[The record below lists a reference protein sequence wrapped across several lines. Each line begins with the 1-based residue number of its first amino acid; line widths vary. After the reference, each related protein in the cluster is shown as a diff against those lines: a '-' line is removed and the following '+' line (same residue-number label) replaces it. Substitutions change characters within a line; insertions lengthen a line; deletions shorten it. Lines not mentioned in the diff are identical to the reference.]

1 MRLIF
6 GEQTSRILEPRPQGL
21 ISSIHYVLHRWFFE
35 LLKKLKKNW
44 PVLIFES
51 SYLPAT
57 YNHEVLA
64 LDISTDCPLLSSLPL
79 PCQVTSAVSVPFLP
93 NTTPKMRK
101 KKYPYKVKN
110 YEQNGAKSFLKSHLN
125 SEKYSIH
132 IFSRNIIWTSTRLTM
147 AWKLKHFL

>member
-1 MRLIF
+1 MNQWNRESLSYIDDDKTKF
-6 GEQTSRILEPRPQGL
+6 KTTE
-21 ISSIHYVLHRWFFE
+21 
-35 LLKKLKKNW
+35 KNW

-101 KKYPYKVKN
+101 KIY
-110 YEQNGAKSFLKSHLN
+110 L
-125 SEKYSIH
+125 
-132 IFSRNIIWTSTRLTM
+132 
-147 AWKLKHFL
+147 

>member
-1 MRLIF
+1 MISIC
-6 GEQTSRILEPRPQGL
+6 TILWQL
-21 ISSIHYVLHRWFFE
+21 LVYIDDDNTKFF
-35 LLKKLKKNW
+35 KKLKKIW

-101 KKYPYKVKN
+101 KYSNKVKKF
-110 YEQNGAKSFLKSHLN
+110 EQNGAKSLWSLILILN
-125 SEKYSIH
+125 NTH
-132 IFSRNIIWTSTRLTM
+132 QGRNHES
-147 AWKLKHFL
+147 F

>member
-1 MRLIF
+1 MKI
-6 GEQTSRILEPRPQGL
+6 IK
-21 ISSIHYVLHRWFFE
+21 FE
-35 LLKKLKKNW
+35 DDKTKNLKNWKKNW
-44 PVLIFES
+44 SVLIFES

-101 KKYPYKVKN
+101 KKYTYKEKN
-110 YEQNGAKSFLKSHLN
+110 YEQNRAKSFLKSDLN
-125 SEKYSIH
+125 SSQFIYFHEILSELPPDQRSHENWNISCKYDTYSIGD
-132 IFSRNIIWTSTRLTM
+132 STQ
-147 AWKLKHFL
+147 KLSFMLAQNF